1 MNTLPEDIKE
11 TIYKYKHQIE
21 FNNVI
26 NELTDFVCFAHAC
39 ILLKLAYC
47 SSLHRGLA
55 FNHDHFR
62 YIQLQFRAG
71 KNDATRDI
79 STGECTINA
88 AGKSLRQAICSR
100 APKQNC

>member
-1 MNTLPEDIKE
+1 MNTLPEDIKD

-47 SSLHRGLA
+47 FSITTWAREGCSAPLMV
-55 FNHDHFR
+55 
-62 YIQLQFRAG
+62 Y
-71 KNDATRDI
+71 RDRVFDF
-79 STGECTINA
+79 E
-88 AGKSLRQAICSR
+88 L
-100 APKQNC
+100 